1 MGPSKS
7 PKRFR
12 GLPQV
17 WMTVGLVLL
26 ATFTVA
32 CGAAKVG
39 GNAGSSQP
47 VLAPSTASVS
57 FGNVPV
63 GSTKT
68 VPLSLTN
75 QGAQDA
81 TIQVS
86 QVSVSGK
93 GFNAAGANP
102 PITLAVGQQITLN
115 VTFMPSSSGTVNG
128 SVSIVSTASNPTT
141 TVTLSGTGT
150 VSGQLGV
157 SAGSLSFGSVQ
168 VGSGKTLP
176 LTLTNSAGPGATIKV
191 SQISASGSGFSVSG
205 ATLPLTLT
213 AGQSFTVNVGFKPT
227 GNGAASGSV
236 NVVSDASN
244 PNVTVTLSGTGTS
257 PGQLTVSPAT
267 LNFGNVTVG
276 GSQSLAGSLSAGSG
290 GITVASASW
299 NGVGF
304 ALSGVSFPFTLVAGQ
319 SMPFTVTFA
328 PQTAGSVTGTVTF
341 ISNATNSPSTEQL
354 TGTGTQPV
362 QHSVDL
368 SWNASTSSVQGYYV
382 YRGTQN
388 GGPYAKISPLD
399 GTLTYTDTNV
409 AGGQTDYYVVTA
421 LGTDN
426 VESMD
431 SNQVVALIP

>member
-7 PKRFR
+7 PKDCRDQ
-12 GLPQV
+12 LQV
-17 WMTVGLVLL
+17 WMTAILALL
-26 ATFTVA
+26 AMFTAA
-32 CGAAKVG
+32 CGAAKVSGSG
-39 GNAGSSQP
+39 GSPQA

-75 QGAQDA
+75 QGTQDA

-102 PITLAVGQQITLN
+102 PITLAAGQQITLN
-115 VTFMPSSSGTVNG
+115 VTFMPSSSGTANG

-141 TVTLSGTGT
+141 MVTLTGTGIA
-150 VSGQLGV
+150 SGQLGL

-176 LTLTNSAGPGATIKV
+176 LTLMNPAGQGATIQV
-191 SQISASGSGFSVSG
+191 SQISASGSGFSVNG
-205 ATLPLTLT
+205 ASLPLTLT
-213 AGQSFTVNVGFKPT
+213 VGQSFTVNVGFNPT
-227 GNGAASGSV
+227 ANGAVSGSLTI
-236 NVVSDASN
+236 VSDASN
-244 PNVTVTLSGTGTS
+244 PNVAVPLSGTGTS

-276 GSQSLAGSLSAGSG
+276 GSQSLAGSLSAGAG
-290 GITVASASW
+290 GITVSSASW
-299 NGVGF
+299 NGAGF
-304 ALSGVSFPFTLVAGQ
+304 TLSGVSFPFTLAAGQ
-319 SMPFTVTFA
+319 SMPFSVTFA

-341 ISNATNSPSTEQL
+341 VSNATNSPSTEQL
-354 TGTGTQPV
+354 AGTGTQPV

-388 GGPYAKISPLD
+388 GGPYAKISPLN
-399 GTLTYTDTNV
+399 GALTYVDTKV
-409 AGGQTDYYVVTA
+409 ASGQTYYYVVTA